1 MGATLLTLFLGG
13 VGWWITHFVAEPV
26 KRIYDQRRQAQEE
39 LLSFGNVGDAASRK
53 ERTAASAAYRK
64 TGAGLLASQ
73 LAAYPWVNWWFQ
85 MRRINLKEGG
95 KAMMSLSTLMLEDPE
110 RKLAPA
116 QRIKRHHA
124 EKALNLPLTLSDE
137 SLPQECEQMALYGQ
151 TGV

>member
-39 LLSFGNVGDAASRK
+39 LIAFGNVGDAALQK
-53 ERTAASAAYRK
+53 ERSAASAAYRK

-85 MRRINLKEGG
+85 TWCINLKEGG
-95 KAMMSLSTLMLEDPE
+95 TAMLALSTLMLEDPE
-110 RKLAPA
+110 RKPGPA
-116 QRIKRHHA
+116 RLIRRHRA
-124 EKALNLPLTLSDE
+124 EKALKLPLTLSDE
-137 SLPQECEQMALYGQ
+137 SVRQACEQMAVFGQ